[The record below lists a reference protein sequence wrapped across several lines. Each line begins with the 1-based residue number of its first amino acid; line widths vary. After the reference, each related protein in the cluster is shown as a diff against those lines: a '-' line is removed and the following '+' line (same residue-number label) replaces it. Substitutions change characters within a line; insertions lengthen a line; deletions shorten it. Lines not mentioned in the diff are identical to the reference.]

1 MDQKSNVSSD
11 FFFHFTN
18 KIEYIVDMVLN
29 GFKPFYCPEMLEY
42 FSKDELN
49 TIQLAYPVICFCDIP
64 LKLQK
69 KHKKRFGGY
78 GIGLKKKWGLDNYLT
93 PVIYSHKNAVT
104 SGVLKNFIDIYNIIN
119 DDTKKNGL
127 SEEDF
132 KIFKNCMSLL
142 IMSIKP
148 YEGHSYIKEVKKF
161 SIEPTRFYDE
171 REWRYV
177 PLNVNGTNLSLEM
190 EDYDNKQILMAENE
204 KIQKD
209 NILHFN
215 LDDIEYIFLKQKSEQ
230 EPFLNNL
237 RKRYLESEIEVIRTK
252 IKIG

>member
-132 KIFKNCMSLL
+132 KNAVPFSALPESLQTTL
-142 IMSIKP
+142 LGLK
-148 YEGHSYIKEVKKF
+148 EGRGKQQA
-161 SIEPTRFYDE
+161 PTKVSTTVRFDSDVLAAFRATGRGWQTRMNNALKDWL
-171 REWRYV
+171 RE
-177 PLNVNGTNLSLEM
+177 N
-190 EDYDNKQILMAENE
+190 AA
-204 KIQKD
+204 
-209 NILHFN
+209 
-215 LDDIEYIFLKQKSEQ
+215 
-230 EPFLNNL
+230 
-237 RKRYLESEIEVIRTK
+237 
-252 IKIG
+252 